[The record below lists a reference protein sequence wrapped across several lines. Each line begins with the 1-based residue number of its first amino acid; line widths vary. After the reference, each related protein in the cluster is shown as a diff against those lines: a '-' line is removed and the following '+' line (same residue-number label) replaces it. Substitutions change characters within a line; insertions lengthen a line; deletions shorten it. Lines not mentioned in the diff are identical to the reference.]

1 MLKIDCIAFQATWMT
16 EWRPMLPGHS
26 AYWTWQAMQFAW
38 AHLLA
43 EKRYLARV
51 PLIASRRIAR
61 NPRQR
66 QANKALRSLL
76 NANNTLHRIPQ
87 SVCICPLYGVSD
99 VFFLPFAVCT
109 SGFLSKR
116 KKLVIR
122 SLRNLDCRFSRR
134 MQRNESSCLSYIK
147 GNMRVLQ
154 QGLFIVDF
162 RDSKKLFRPISLLH
176 YLCASRIGSLNVLF
190 VESIHVTNLKSLEIF
205 TKQNPNWPS

>member
-1 MLKIDCIAFQATWMT
+1 MHLPTL
-16 EWRPMLPGHS
+16 WR
-26 AYWTWQAMQFAW
+26 
-38 AHLLA
+38 
-43 EKRYLARV
+43 KR
-51 PLIASRRIAR
+51 
-61 NPRQR
+61 
-66 QANKALRSLL
+66 
-76 NANNTLHRIPQ
+76 
-87 SVCICPLYGVSD
+87 G
-99 VFFLPFAVCT
+99 FLPFAVCT

-122 SLRNLDCRFSRR
+122 SLRNLDCGFSRR

-205 TKQNPNWPS
+205 TKQNPN

>member
-1 MLKIDCIAFQATWMT
+1 
-16 EWRPMLPGHS
+16 MLPGHS

-43 EKRYLARV
+43 DKRYLARV

-99 VFFLPFAVCT
+99 VFYHLLYVRVAFYQKGKSWSF
-109 SGFLSKR
+109 
-116 KKLVIR
+116 
-122 SLRNLDCRFSRR
+122 SLRNLDCGFSRR

-154 QGLFIVDF
+154 QDLFIVDF